1 MQKASPVDMRKA
13 LEVVE
18 VYLKAGLLFVAM
30 PVLDAADHESLKLQS
45 QHRLEQIIDAAE
57 QEPNP

>member
-13 LEVVE
+13 LEVVD
-18 VYLKAGLLFVAM
+18 VYRKAGMLFVAM

-45 QHRLEQIIDAAE
+45 QHRLEQIIDEAE
-57 QEPNP
+57 QDERP